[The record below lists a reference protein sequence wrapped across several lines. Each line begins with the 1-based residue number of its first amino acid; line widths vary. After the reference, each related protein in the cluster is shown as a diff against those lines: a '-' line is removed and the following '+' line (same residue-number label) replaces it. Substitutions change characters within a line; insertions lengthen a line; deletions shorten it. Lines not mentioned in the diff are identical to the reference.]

1 MPLCKQASVYVEA
14 YPSKA
19 KKRRV
24 LLAVA
29 ASNFV
34 TTAIETTNDEPANGP
49 ELRRLRAR
57 IKLLEAENDDLSD
70 ENDRLWEENQ
80 ILKRRRR

>member
-1 MPLCKQASVYVEA
+1 MNA
-14 YPSKA
+14 A
-19 KKRRV
+19 KTG
-24 LLAVA
+24 LLATLLLSGCFPFDSA
-29 ASNFV
+29 REARIGS
-34 TTAIETTNDEPANGP
+34 DGGLEPANGA